1 MVLTTNHANFLTK
14 TYQEAVQ
21 TAEMKD
27 QQRIKTHRIAMT
39 PIDTQNQRG
48 RKGFIWLE

>member
-1 MVLTTNHANFLTK
+1 MVLTTNHAKFLTK
-14 TYQEAVQ
+14 TYQDAVQ

-27 QQRIKTHRIAMT
+27 QQWLKTHRIEMT

-48 RKGFIWLE
+48 RKGFVWLG

>member
-1 MVLTTNHANFLTK
+1 MVLTTNSAKFLTK
-14 TYQEAVQ
+14 TYQEEIQ
-21 TAEMKD
+21 TSEIND
-27 QQRIKTHRIAMT
+27 RQRIKAHRIAMT